1 MKLLSRLPFDQ
12 VGHAPGG
19 PKCCAVSQHFRAFF
33 EPAAQLL
40 QLFGKHSRFAPGS
53 AGLEQGLSPLL
64 SPGLV
69 PSANRLPMDLQ
80 FAGYLAL
87 TQPSVK
93 EPRRLETAPFQAIE
107 VAFYAFWIAHAPTIA
122 RVFSVSLYYANV
134 NKTRPDYYGEELDWF
149 AS

>member
-19 PKCCAVSQHFRAFF
+19 PKCRAVSQDFRAFF

-40 QLFGKHSRFAPGS
+40 QLFGEQPRFAAS
-53 AGLEQGLSPLL
+53 STSLEQGLGPLF

-80 FAGYLAL
+80 LARYLAL

-93 EPRRLETAPFQAIE
+93 ESRRLETAPFQANE
-107 VAFYAFWIAHAPTIA
+107 VAFYAFWIAHAQTIA
-122 RVFSVSLYYANV
+122 RALRRVTILC
-134 NKTRPDYYGEELDWF
+134 KRQ
-149 AS
+149 